1 MLTIL
6 CKINTQKVFLFI
18 NTYNLNQLS
27 VLNKNIDIIFRNYH
41 NKNNEDILIKIRD
54 YCRKNGR
61 KFYLSNDLKIALKLN
76 LDGIYIPSFNQKIN
90 FVKYSIKK
98 NFKII
103 GSAHNVKEIK
113 NKINQ
118 KCSLIFLSPIFKSDK
133 NKKYLDIIKFNLLT
147 LNYNSNFVALGGINQ
162 NNLKKINLTK
172 SVGFAGISGIK

>member
-1 MLTIL
+1 MQD
-6 CKINTQKVFLFI
+6 KHSKVFLFI

-98 NFKII
+98 TLKLL
-103 GSAHNVKEIK
+103 VR
-113 NKINQ
+113 
-118 KCSLIFLSPIFKSDK
+118 LIM
-133 NKKYLDIIKFNLLT
+133 
-147 LNYNSNFVALGGINQ
+147 
-162 NNLKKINLTK
+162 
-172 SVGFAGISGIK
+172 

>member
-1 MLTIL
+1 MEYTYPPSIKKLIL
-6 CKINTQKVFLFI
+6 
-18 NTYNLNQLS
+18 LS
-27 VLNKNIDIIFRNYH
+27 
-41 NKNNEDILIKIRD
+41 IL
-54 YCRKNGR
+54 
-61 KFYLSNDLKIALKLN
+61 L
-76 LDGIYIPSFNQKIN
+76 
-90 FVKYSIKK
+90 KK

>member
-1 MLTIL
+1 MQD
-6 CKINTQKVFLFI
+6 KRSKVFLFI

-41 NKNNEDILIKIRD
+41 NNNNEDILFLFWGF
-54 YCRKNGR
+54 CRKNGR

-76 LDGIYIPSFNQKIN
+76 LDGIYIPYFNQKIN

-118 KCSLIFLSPIFKSDK
+118 KCSLIFLSPIFKSNK
-133 NKKYLDIIKFNLLT
+133 NKKYLDVIKFNLLT
-147 LNYNSNFVALGGINQ
+147 LNYNSNFIALGGINK

-172 SVGFAGISGIK
+172 SIGFAGISGIK

>member
-1 MLTIL
+1 MQN
-6 CKINTQKVFLFI
+6 KRPKVFLFI

-41 NKNNEDILIKIRD
+41 NKNVEKILIKIRD

-147 LNYNSNFVALGGINQ
+147 LNYNSNFIALGGINK

-172 SVGFAGISGIK
+172 SIGFAGISGIK